1 MENQYHCTDTFI
13 NKENSKRMYIIET
26 PNKQR
31 LVKDTEQVK
40 QKFGDSLYQN
50 LIATITDVN
59 VDNLFI
65 VDSDTILYFEE
76 PISKITPQLIRFINS
91 RTKLEDKRLHF
102 KTVDGDKLNNYKM
115 KADIFGSQLEH
126 FYNMLIII
134 DSNNVTVVSQ
144 YKFVMCNTNKF
155 IKLFSNVRLQ
165 ELDMTNVMFDYT
177 QDFTSMFSG
186 LSVSNLILD
195 LSKATN
201 VKRTQDMFKGLR
213 TLQPIL
219 KINMDLTKCEC
230 AYSMFAGAFIKCIDF
245 GDTKIDKKL
254 PLLFDNFN
262 GNIDTNNKILLDL
275 YSNRLL

>member
-26 PNKQR
+26 PNKHR
-31 LVKDTEQVK
+31 LVMDTEQVK

-50 LIATITDVN
+50 RIAKITDVN

-91 RTKLEDKRLHF
+91 RTKLENKRLCF
-102 KTVDGDKLNNYKM
+102 KTVDGAKLDNYKM
-115 KADIFGSQLEH
+115 KADIFCNQLEH
-126 FYNMLIII
+126 FYNMIIII
-134 DSNNVTVVSQ
+134 DNNNVTVVSQ
-144 YKFVMCNTNKF
+144 YKFVMCNTN
-155 IKLFSNVRLQ
+155 ISTMLLSSIRLQ

-177 QDFTSMFSG
+177 RDFTSMFSA

-201 VKRTQDMFKGLR
+201 IKRTQNMFKGLR

-219 KINMDLTKCEC
+219 KINMFED
-230 AYSMFAGAFIKCIDF
+230 AFIKCIDF
-245 GDTKIDKKL
+245 SDTKIDKKL

-262 GNIDTNNKILLDL
+262 GDINTNNKILLDL